1 VDVIK
6 VGYVGDKKA
15 FAEIV
20 ASCPAPIV
28 IAGGP
33 KEPTLGAALASTRD
47 AIDAGA
53 KGAVVG
59 RNVWGAADVQ
69 KASRAYYTVI
79 HDGLTAEAALKE
91 AGLPPTA

>member
-1 VDVIK
+1 M
-6 VGYVGDKKA
+6 
-15 FAEIV
+15 
-20 ASCPAPIV
+20 

-79 HDGLTAEAALKE
+79 HDGLTAEAALKD